1 MCKVSTTGKYGVS
14 VREAGRRSLF
24 FSCVRLLLMANFGL
38 PTHGGR
44 KVRKKKGM
52 MDGVIMLVLLCLLVG
67 NCAFSFLK

>member
-44 KVRKKKGM
+44 KVRKKEGM
-52 MDGVIMLVLLCLLVG
+52 MDGVICLSCFVSLLEIVP
-67 NCAFSFLK
+67 FLF